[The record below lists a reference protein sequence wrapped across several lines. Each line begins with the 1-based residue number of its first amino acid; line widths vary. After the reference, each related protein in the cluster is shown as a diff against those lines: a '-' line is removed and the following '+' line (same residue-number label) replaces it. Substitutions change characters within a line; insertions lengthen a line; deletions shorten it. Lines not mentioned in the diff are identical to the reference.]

1 MPNAFF
7 NGAFSGC
14 SRIGRWLAAGALVV
28 TFSGCASQGHYN
40 GNNIGTMQGAAVLGP
55 EISHF
60 LDNATPGSLSAFPR
74 TPWGSNVSVIVQERY
89 FAASGRLC
97 VHLDIARNNAEE
109 DVLQNS
115 QNPQVACLIKD
126 SGWYTQR
133 LVTRTLTNPSTP

>member
-1 MPNAFF
+1 MPNVF
-7 NGAFSGC
+7 NGIFSGR
-14 SRIGRWLAAGALVV
+14 SRIGRWLAAGALAV
-28 TFSGCASQGHYN
+28 TFSGCASQGHYG
-40 GNNIGTMQGAAVLGP
+40 GNNVDTMQGAAALGP
-55 EISHF
+55 EISRF

-97 VHLDIARNNAEE
+97 VHLDIAGNNTRENTR
-109 DVLQNS
+109 QND
-115 QNPQVACLIKD
+115 QHAQVACLIKD